1 MKENLHPSIS
11 FLSLFGKT
19 RSKTRT
25 TPTKI
30 KKKRKPPKP
39 PLIFKK
45 KDEGCVLVVERKFKK
60 KKGGGEGRS
69 VASKGLSVEEGQYD
83 VIKCEGLFCSLDEKV
98 TPLHPY
104 DNCTRAYVA
113 PELILERK
121 FCFLMYFI

>member
-1 MKENLHPSIS
+1 MKEKLHPSIS
-11 FLSLFGKT
+11 FLSLLGKT

-25 TPTKI
+25 TPTEI

-39 PLIFKK
+39 PLIFKQ
-45 KDEGCVLVVERKFKK
+45 KDKGCVLVVERKFKE

-69 VASKGLSVEEGQYD
+69 VAAKGLSVEEGQYD
-83 VIKCEGLFCSLDEKV
+83 VTKGLFCSLDEKV

-104 DNCTRAYVA
+104 DTCTSGYVA